1 MATPIIMPRQGQS
14 VESCILTEWK
24 VKVGDEVSEGDV
36 LAVIETD
43 KASFDLESTAS
54 GTILEL
60 FWEADDDVPVL
71 ANVAAVG
78 KEGED
83 ASEFR
88 PADSGSSAAE
98 SDVTPSQDP
107 APVSTVEAQ
116 PAAASTAP
124 SETPSPAPAS
134 SGVSPRARKLASSQG
149 VDAETI
155 VGSGPGGRVIERDV
169 EAFLAGRP
177 RLSVSARS
185 KAVDGLE
192 PPKRGSGLAGMA
204 LAGDMKVPGA
214 IEGARIESVKG
225 IRKVIA
231 ERMMQSLQST
241 AQLTLHSSFEL
252 TAAQAFRK
260 QRLAD
265 GKSKVSLNDLIAHA
279 IIETLKAHPEMNA
292 HFLGDRI
299 AVFEKVHLGVAV
311 DTPRG
316 LLVPVVRDS
325 SDLSIENLS
334 SAIKKLA
341 GDCRAGT
348 ISPDDLAGGSF
359 TLTNLGMLGVETF
372 TPVLNAP
379 EIAIL
384 GVGGI
389 LLKPK
394 RSESGEV
401 TYADYLPL
409 SLTIDHQAI
418 DGAPAARFLQTLVS
432 HLENNPGEPLSQPN
446 EQHEV

>member
-1 MATPIIMPRQGQS
+1 
-14 VESCILTEWK
+14 
-24 VKVGDEVSEGDV
+24 
-36 LAVIETD
+36 
-43 KASFDLESTAS
+43 
-54 GTILEL
+54 
-60 FWEADDDVPVL
+60 
-71 ANVAAVG
+71 
-78 KEGED
+78 
-83 ASEFR
+83 
-88 PADSGSSAAE
+88 
-98 SDVTPSQDP
+98 
-107 APVSTVEAQ
+107 
-116 PAAASTAP
+116 
-124 SETPSPAPAS
+124 
-134 SGVSPRARKLASSQG
+134 
-149 VDAETI
+149 
-155 VGSGPGGRVIERDV
+155 
-169 EAFLAGRP
+169 
-177 RLSVSARS
+177 
-185 KAVDGLE
+185 
-192 PPKRGSGLAGMA
+192 
-204 LAGDMKVPGA
+204 
-214 IEGARIESVKG
+214 
-225 IRKVIA
+225 
-231 ERMMQSLQST
+231 
-241 AQLTLHSSFEL
+241 
-252 TAAQAFRK
+252 
-260 QRLAD
+260 
-265 GKSKVSLNDLIAHA
+265 
-279 IIETLKAHPEMNA
+279 MNA

-341 GDCRAGT
+341 GDCREGT

-389 LLKPK
+389 VLKPK

-432 HLENNPGEPLSQPN
+432 HLENNHWRTFVTTQRTTRSMKYDFAVIGAGPAGYVAAKKAAGSGLKTLLVEKSKLGGVCLN
-446 EQHEV
+446 EGCVPSKTLLQAAKTYHHAKHGSVLESRWRA